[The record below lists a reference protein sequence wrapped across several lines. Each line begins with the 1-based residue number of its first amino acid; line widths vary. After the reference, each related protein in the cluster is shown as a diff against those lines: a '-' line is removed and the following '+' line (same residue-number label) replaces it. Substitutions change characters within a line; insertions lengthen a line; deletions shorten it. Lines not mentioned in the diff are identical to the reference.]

1 MNEWALVIF
10 TLAIE
15 LSCGMALTATLF
27 DARVR
32 QSGGA
37 VMRPVGLTIF
47 PLTAFGLMVSL
58 LHLGHPLSAWRSLL
72 NLGSSRLSLEVL
84 LTALF
89 AFATLVYSYS
99 WWKDN
104 KKYRLHFGV
113 ATSVLGL
120 AAVVSSATIYL
131 VPAQP
136 GWNSG
141 WVPVSFLGTTLLLGG
156 FATLSLV
163 NLKDRPSQARA
174 FLAMGIA
181 GSLALVFSAIW
192 MLACLSRVPHNDFDC
207 ARLQDALHLLLTS
220 QYSVGLGAYLI
231 LTGILPTSFAF
242 RLWPGK
248 RDSDE
253 FSREPFVPPAVFI
266 AVAFG
271 AIIGRTLMYL
281 LGTSL
286 PPF

>member
-15 LSCGMALTATLF
+15 LSCGMALTATFF
-27 DARVR
+27 DAKAR
-32 QSGGA
+32 QSDGA

-47 PLTAFGLMVSL
+47 PLAAFGLMTSL
-58 LHLGHPLSAWRSLL
+58 FHLGHPLSAWKTLL

-84 LTALF
+84 LTVLF
-89 AFATLVYSYS
+89 ALAALVYSYS

-131 VPAQP
+131 VPTQP
-136 GWNSG
+136 AWNSG
-141 WVPVSFLGTTLLLGG
+141 WVPVSFLGTALLLGG
-156 FATLSLV
+156 FASLSLV
-163 NLKDRPSQARA
+163 NLKDHPSQARA
-174 FLAMGIA
+174 FLATGIA
-181 GSLALVFSAIW
+181 GSLALVFSTIW
-192 MLACLSRVPHNDFDC
+192 MLASLSRVPNNDFDY
-207 ARLQDALHLLLTS
+207 ARLQGALHLLLTS

-242 RLWPGK
+242 RLWPGRK
-248 RDSDE
+248 GSDE
-253 FSREPFVPPAVFI
+253 VSRMPFVPPVVVI